1 MGLLELFATP
11 RLCSSVPYN
20 VSSVLVEKKNVQF
33 DVITQKG
40 KLQTVLHLHVSKEKC
55 SEMTTLWAPETLT
68 DVLRG

>member
-40 KLQTVLHLHVSKEKC
+40 KLQTVLHLHFQGKVFRNDNTVGS
-55 SEMTTLWAPETLT
+55 
-68 DVLRG
+68 